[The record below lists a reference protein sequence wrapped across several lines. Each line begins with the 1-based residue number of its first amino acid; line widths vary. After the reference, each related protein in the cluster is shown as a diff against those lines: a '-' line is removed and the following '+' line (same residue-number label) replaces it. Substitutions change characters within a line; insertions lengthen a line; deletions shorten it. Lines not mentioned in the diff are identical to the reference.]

1 MGLSRFARVFFREFH
16 SLYYIDVSAA
26 RDRLG
31 WKIEGLQNLHRS
43 HHFLIVRTCIYLFI
57 SEIGLGFT

>member
-1 MGLSRFARVFFREFH
+1 MGLSRSARVFFREFH

-43 HHFLIVRTCIYLFI
+43 HRLLIARMCIYLSI
-57 SEIGLGFT
+57 

>member
-1 MGLSRFARVFFREFH
+1 MGLSRSARVFFREFH

-43 HHFLIVRTCIYLFI
+43 HRLLIARMCIYLFI
-57 SEIGLGFT
+57 